1 MVILF
6 FMSRQ
11 ARLDA
16 PGTLHH
22 VMMRGIERTDI
33 FSTDRDHEHFLSRV
47 GEIAKATETWILAWA
62 LMDNHVHMLL
72 FSGSSGLPRF
82 MRRLLTGHAVW
93 FNRRHQRSG
102 HLFQNRYKSIVCGGD
117 RYLLEL
123 VRYIHLNPLRSPVVR
138 SIEELDRY
146 PWSGHSAI
154 VGKVQRDWQERKY
167 VLNQFGRGGKQS
179 SRAYRRFIEE
189 GKGLGRRPELVR
201 GGLIRSLGGWSK
213 VLSLRSRDE
222 EMEHDSRI
230 LGSGDFVQAVTR
242 DVEEAIAR
250 QVRNRGKES
259 IGEIIT
265 RMCKKSN
272 VSEKEVRS
280 GNQSWKATKARAENA
295 YFLNLEMGISMAEIA
310 RKLGVGASAIAMA
323 VRRKNSS
330 SEHQV

>member
-1 MVILF
+1 MA
-6 FMSRQ
+6 RQ

-22 VMMRGIERTDI
+22 VMMRGIERADI
-33 FSTDRDHEHFLSRV
+33 FSDEKDREHFLSKV
-47 GEIAKATETWILAWA
+47 GEIGKATETRILAWA

-82 MRRLLTGHAVW
+82 MRRLLTGYAVW

-102 HLFQNRYKSIVCGGD
+102 HLFQNRYKSIVCEED

-123 VRYIHLNPLRSPVVR
+123 VRYIHLNPLRSHVVR
-138 SIEELDRY
+138 SLEELDRY
-146 PWSGHSAI
+146 RWSGHNVI
-154 VGKVQRDWQERKY
+154 VGKVQRDWQEREY
-167 VLNQFGRGGKQS
+167 VLNQFGRGEKRS
-179 SRAYRRFIEE
+179 IRAYRRFIEE
-189 GKGLGRRPELVR
+189 GKGIGRRPELVG

-213 VLSLRSRDE
+213 VLSLRSRGE

-242 DVEEAIAR
+242 DAEEAIAR
-250 QVRNRGKES
+250 QVRNRGRES
-259 IGEIIT
+259 IEEIIA
-265 RMCKKSN
+265 RMCRKSN

-280 GNQSWKATKARAENA
+280 GNQSRKSAKLRAEIA
-295 YFLNLEMGISMAEIA
+295 CFLNREMGISMAEIA

-323 VRRKNSS
+323 IRRRNA
-330 SEHQV
+330 